1 MNDFLSK
8 FYALGFTHEE
18 VESLLQRVSE
28 GAYLT
33 AEEYNK
39 LMIAISLI
47 EALSNFDGS
56 YDSLTN
62 KPDIVNIVEQSN
74 KFATTETLHSRI
86 SFSQKYIESYVKK
99 ALGDFKLDLDQ
110 NKSDIN
116 HEHDDR
122 YSLLN
127 HDHTGLYVT
136 NNDLNKYV
144 TKDYLESVIAGLGPS
159 GGGGGSIYPTYVQ
172 PKITLK
178 ANVTSVAHKEETS
191 ILITPTYNQN
201 DAGELI
207 KFSIIK
213 DSEVIFESTEIKEF
227 SELIILK
234 HGEMATYTF
243 KVEYGDGIIKDTM
256 AGDPYPETSIKAG
269 VVTAGISIKCQAD
282 SFIGIIEDKEFEE
295 SDIDNFIS
303 IRNASKSYIYIF
315 NINNQKSVYMYPKSF
330 GELSAIKDA
339 NNFEYIN
346 SYTKT
351 IIVYD
356 EVEYYVYVLTDAVT
370 VEGGFKQIFS

>member
-62 KPDIVNIVEQSN
+62 KPDIINIVEQSN

-86 SFSQKYIESYVKK
+86 SFSQKYIESYVKT
-99 ALGDFKLDLDQ
+99 ALGEFKLDLDQ
-110 NKSDIN
+110 NKSDID
-116 HEHDDR
+116 HKHDDR

-144 TKDYLESVIAGLGPS
+144 TKDYLESIIAGLGPG

-178 ANVTSVAHKEETS
+178 ANVTSVTHNKETS

-213 DSEVIFESTEIKEF
+213 DSEVIFESTEIKEL
-227 SELIILK
+227 SDSIILK

-243 KVEYGDGIIKDTM
+243 KVEYGDGVIKNTM
-256 AGDPYPETSIKAG
+256 TGDPYPETSIKAG
-269 VVTAGISIKCQAD
+269 VVTAGISIKCHAN
-282 SFIGIIEDKEFEE
+282 SFVGIIEDKEFEE

-303 IRNASKSYIYIF
+303 VRNASKSYTYIF

-351 IIVYD
+351 TIVYD